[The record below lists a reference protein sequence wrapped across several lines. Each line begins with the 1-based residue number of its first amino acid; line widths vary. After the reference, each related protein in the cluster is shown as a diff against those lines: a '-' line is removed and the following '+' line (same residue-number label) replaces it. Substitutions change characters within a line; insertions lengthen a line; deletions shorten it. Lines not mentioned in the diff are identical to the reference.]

1 MTEVD
6 IKDWLT
12 QKIKKESKEDELV
25 VKQQIKKSKRRRK
38 DDGQDKKVGTKKTGR
53 AQYLERTGFYPNRTC
68 YTSSQTVCNIVCI
81 CGHIVWSI
89 CYLQQMAIKMLDT
102 R

>member
-12 QKIKKESKEDELV
+12 QKIKKELNEDELV
-25 VKQQIKKSKRRRK
+25 VKQQVKKSKRRRK

-53 AQYLERTGFYPNRTC
+53 A
-68 YTSSQTVCNIVCI
+68 
-81 CGHIVWSI
+81 
-89 CYLQQMAIKMLDT
+89 
-102 R
+102 